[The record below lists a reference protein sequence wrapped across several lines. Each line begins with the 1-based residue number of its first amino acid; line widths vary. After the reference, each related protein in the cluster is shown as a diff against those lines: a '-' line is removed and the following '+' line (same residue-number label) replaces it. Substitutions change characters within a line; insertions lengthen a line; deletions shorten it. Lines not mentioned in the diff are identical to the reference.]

1 MTTLSRPLP
10 ASPQTPRDPEAW
22 SLAPRI
28 NSRVIALLVIASVF
42 LYWSGQR
49 HELYRLPMLL
59 TQGVGEALGLSK
71 QSEIGPAIRRIAS
84 GLFPFR
90 FDDRTDISNIPNF
103 DLKNPPFGTYVKT
116 EPLKEYSAVEGKWKI
131 IDTRT
136 FLIDPIGYLKRD
148 AILML
153 ETIEIAVWGTLL
165 ALFLALIPAW
175 FGAKNLTPNRFAYSA
190 ARGICSLTRA
200 LPELISA
207 LFFVMIFGFGV
218 IPGVVTL
225 GVSTMGF
232 LGKFL
237 ADDIENADAGPQDA
251 LRCQGA
257 NKLKVFRY
265 AILPQVLP
273 SYLAYLQYIL
283 ERNVRAATAIGVVGA
298 GGIGMELKGRWDMF
312 DFGHV
317 STTLLVIFATVLLLE
332 RVTQHLRGKLI
343 A

>member
-1 MTTLSRPLP
+1 VTTLNPSFSCVD
-10 ASPQTPRDPEAW
+10 ADSW
-22 SLAPRI
+22 HLAPRL
-28 NSRVIALLVIASVF
+28 RARTVALLLVAAVF
-42 LYWSGQR
+42 LAWSSNR
-49 HELYRLPMLL
+49 HQLHRLPVMLF
-59 TQGVGEALGLSK
+59 QSVGEALGLRP
-71 QSEIGPAIRRIAS
+71 QSEIGPAIRRIAT

-90 FDDRTDISNIPNF
+90 LEDKTDISRVPNL
-103 DLKNPPFGTYVKT
+103 DPKRLPWGTHLST
-116 EPLKEYSAVEGKWKI
+116 EPIREYSAVEQRWKV

-136 FLIDPIGYLKRD
+136 FLVDPVGYLKRD
-148 AILML
+148 LILML
-153 ETIEIAVWGTLL
+153 ETIEIAIWGTLL
-165 ALFLALIPAW
+165 ALVMALVPAW
-175 FGAKNLTPNRFAYSA
+175 FGARNLTPNKLLYSL
-190 ARGICSLTRA
+190 ARGFCSLVRA
-200 LPELISA
+200 LPELITA

-225 GVSTMGF
+225 GVATTGF

-237 ADDIENADAGPQDA
+237 ADDIENADRGPQEA

-283 ERNVRAATAIGVVGA
+283 ERNVRAATSIGVVGA

-317 STTLLVIFATVLLLE
+317 STTLLVIFVTVLSLE
-332 RVTQHLRGKLI
+332 RLTQYLRGKLI

>member
-1 MTTLSRPLP
+1 M
-10 ASPQTPRDPEAW
+10 
-22 SLAPRI
+22 
-28 NSRVIALLVIASVF
+28 
-42 LYWSGQR
+42 
-49 HELYRLPMLL
+49 
-59 TQGVGEALGLSK
+59 
-71 QSEIGPAIRRIAS
+71 
-84 GLFPFR
+84 
-90 FDDRTDISNIPNF
+90 
-103 DLKNPPFGTYVKT
+103 
-116 EPLKEYSAVEGKWKI
+116 
-131 IDTRT
+131 
-136 FLIDPIGYLKRD
+136 GYIKRD
-148 AILML
+148 FVLML
-153 ETIEIAVWGTLL
+153 ETIEIAIWGTLL
-165 ALFLALIPAW
+165 ALFLALVPAW
-175 FGAKNLTPNRFAYSA
+175 FGAKNLTPNRFAYSL
-190 ARGICSLTRA
+190 ARGVCSLNRA

-237 ADDIENADAGPQDA
+237 ADDIENCDTGPQEA

-273 SYLAYLQYIL
+273 SYLAYMQYIL

-317 STTLLVIFATVLLLE
+317 STTLLVIFATVLTLE
-332 RVTQHLRGKLI
+332 RVTQYFRGKLI